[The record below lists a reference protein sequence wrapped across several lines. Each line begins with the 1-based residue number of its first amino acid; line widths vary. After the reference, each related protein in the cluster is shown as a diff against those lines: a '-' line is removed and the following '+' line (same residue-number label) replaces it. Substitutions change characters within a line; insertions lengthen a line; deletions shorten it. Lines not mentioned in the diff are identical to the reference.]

1 MNMFS
6 ILRSSAIAFVLTLSY
21 SGCASKEKEF
31 IITQKAKPIS
41 DKELSEMSVNEFHK
55 FMTIKPLYYDRVF
68 TYANAYELTR
78 RYCEAKGSDLIVYN
92 PYNKLSLSSNIKQI
106 LKEDYDRKPDA
117 IFAETVY
124 RGCKLNDTNEYLEM
138 TTVSSVDTKF
148 FGPRLPSDYTNF
160 LEINTINKY
169 QYDKYMEDFKLA
181 KYNKYNYDAYSPEYN
196 KQMEALRNRK
206 GTYEQVYYDTAINN
220 GFVIKL
226 NDDVTDNY
234 SFNNHQKVSKK
245 IDDQCAYKCKQE
257 NMKNNGY
264 AILKES
270 LREDWK
276 IQSSKDISISDKFKT
291 IDDEE
296 NMRFKDYHCFCNASK
311 KYVMEKEK

>member
-6 ILRSSAIAFVLTLSY
+6 ILKTSAIAFALTLSY

-31 IITQKAKPIS
+31 IITQNAKPIS
-41 DKELSEMSVNEFHK
+41 DKELSAMSVNEFHK

-68 TYANAYELTR
+68 TYANANELTR
-78 RYCEAKGSDLIVYN
+78 RFCELKGSDLFVYN
-92 PYNKLSLSSNIKQI
+92 PSNKVSLSSNISKI
-106 LKEDYDRKPDA
+106 LKEDYDRKPDDL
-117 IFAETVY
+117 IYNTVY
-124 RGCKLNDTNEYLEM
+124 RGCKLNDTNEYLEL

-148 FGPRLPSDYTNF
+148 FGPRLSADYTNF

-181 KYNKYNYDAYSPEYN
+181 KFDKYNYDKYSPEYN

-220 GFVIKL
+220 GYVIPLK
-226 NDDVTDNY
+226 DDKTDNY
-234 SFNNHQKVSKK
+234 NFNNLEKLSYKK
-245 IDDQCAYKCKQE
+245 DEECAYKCKQE

-291 IDDEE
+291 IADE
-296 NMRFKDYHCFCNASK
+296 NNIRFTNYHCFCNASK
-311 KYVMEKEK
+311 KYVMVK